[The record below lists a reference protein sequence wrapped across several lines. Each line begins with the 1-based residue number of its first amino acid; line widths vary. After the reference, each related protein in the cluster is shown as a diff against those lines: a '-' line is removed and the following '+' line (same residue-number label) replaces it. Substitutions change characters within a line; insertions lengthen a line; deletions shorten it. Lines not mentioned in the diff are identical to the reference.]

1 MTDSLALFLFAAV
14 HKGPYLSIV
23 PLEAELGADRI
34 RYLVEGV
41 SKIERS
47 QKGLPYVDME
57 VVESWWGSLER
68 FLVDTGV
75 KAVIRSSSEYVAERN
90 VEELSWIAAGKV
102 GIPVFVIEDFPGN
115 YWPKPDERIDGL
127 FVEDDSMIELYRS
140 RGVDS
145 QIIYASGNLRY
156 NALVG
161 LDRMSRRSETRR
173 ALGLDDE
180 PAVLWAG
187 QPDGDN
193 SYRALGR
200 LLEHFDGAGTTLLFR
215 AHPRDEAYN
224 AGAYSELQTNTSMK
238 VVDTSSY
245 PNVLDL
251 YCASDLVVT
260 QFSSAGVEASYLGVP
275 ALFVLFEDL
284 GKEYLR
290 TSKGYDSLPWCS
302 NGCAFLIESEMDI
315 KSVMEQAV
323 FDADARDQVRS
334 NFQRRFV
341 ARADGARI
349 IGDRIQEAMGGG
361 A

>member
-1 MTDSLALFLFAAV
+1 MTDSLAPFLFAAV
-14 HKGPYLSIV
+14 HKGPYLSIE
-23 PLEAELGADRI
+23 PLEAELGTDRI

-41 SKIERS
+41 SKNERS

-68 FLVDTGV
+68 FLIDTGV
-75 KAVIRSSSEYVAERN
+75 KAVIRSSSEDVAERN
-90 VEELSWIAAGKV
+90 VEELSSIAAGKAD
-102 GIPVFVIEDFPGN
+102 IPVFVIEDFPGN

-127 FVEDDSMIELYRS
+127 FVEDDSMNELYRS

-161 LDRMSRRSETRR
+161 LDRMSRRAETRKS
-173 ALGLDDE
+173 LGLSDE
-180 PAVLWAG
+180 PTVLWAG

-193 SYRALGR
+193 SYRALDR
-200 LLEHFDGAGTTLLFR
+200 LLQHFDGTGTSLLFR

-224 AGAYSELQTNTSMK
+224 AGAYSELQANTSMK

-275 ALFVLFEDL
+275 ALFVLFKDL

-315 KSVMEQAV
+315 KSVMEQALL
-323 FDADARDQVRS
+323 DADARDQVRS

-349 IGDRIQEAMGGG
+349 IADRIREAIGGD

>member
-1 MTDSLALFLFAAV
+1 MKTHCPFLFAAV
-14 HKGPYLSIV
+14 HKGPYLSIE

-57 VVESWWGSLER
+57 AVESWWGSLKE
-68 FLVDTGV
+68 FLLDTNV
-75 KAVIRSSSEYVAERN
+75 KAIIRSSSEDVTERN
-90 VEELSWIAAGKV
+90 VEELSSIAATKA

-115 YWPKPDERIDGL
+115 YWPKPYEQVDGL

-145 QIIYASGNLRY
+145 QVIYPTGNLRY

-161 LDRMSRRSETRR
+161 LDRMSLRTGTRKSLN
-173 ALGLDDE
+173 LGDE
-180 PAVLWAG
+180 PTVLWAG

-193 SYRALGR
+193 SYRALDR
-200 LLEHFDGAGTTLLFR
+200 ILRHFDGAGTALLFR
-215 AHPRDEAYN
+215 AHPRDEEYK

-245 PNVLDL
+245 PDVLDL

-290 TSKGYDSLPWCS
+290 TCKGYDTLPWCN
-302 NGCAFLIESEMDI
+302 NGCAFLIESEIDI
-315 KSVMEQAV
+315 KGVMEQAL

-341 ARADGARI
+341 ARAHGARI
-349 IGDRIQEAMGGG
+349 IADRIREAMGGSI
-361 A
+361 